1 MNLFG
6 KYYSWVS
13 VSIITAIILVVA
25 YYLGSRTGKG
35 KAVAA
40 DSEALQKELNTNQL
54 TYDLSQYQAMS
65 DSLFVAMNGFGDDEE
80 AIYAIISKL
89 RNKSDLL
96 QLLKS
101 FGSKRI
107 QFTLGDSNLNQ
118 FFANRLNASEI
129 AKIND
134 ILKRNNIQYEF

>member
-6 KYYSWVS
+6 KYYSWFS

-25 YYLGSRTGKG
+25 YYLGNRTGKG
-35 KAVAA
+35 KAAAA
-40 DSEALQKELNTNQL
+40 DSEALQKELDNSQL
-54 TYDLSQYQAMS
+54 TYEPSQYTSWA
-65 DSLFVAMNGFGDDEE
+65 DKLFVAMNGFTDDEE
-80 AIYAIISKL
+80 AIYSVIAKL
-89 RNKSDLL
+89 RTKSDLL
-96 QLLKS
+96 QLIKS

-118 FFANRLNASEI
+118 FFANRLESSEI

-134 ILKRNNIQYEF
+134 ILSRNSISYEF